1 MMNNKPQLLIVLL
14 FTSLLTSLFYKQ
26 FLGLNLFIAESAF
39 FLWLAISKQIK
50 FGERIQLIT
59 VLGFMLTG
67 LFTVIT
73 FSAFSIASNFMAM
86 LIFVG
91 VLIYPETKSLIT
103 AAKLSFLN
111 AFSSQF
117 RFLKE
122 ISNSKFIGNAAGK
135 FIYKMSIIFIP
146 LIIVFFFLIIY
157 SVSNPIFD
165 SFTYKI
171 QRFIADN
178 VWTLFKD
185 LNYQLLFT
193 FIFFLL
199 LSNFLI
205 MRTKSTRY
213 ISSDQRATDELT
225 RTKQKSWINISL
237 TSLKTEYKAAV
248 FLFFCLNLIL
258 LLLNCIDVY
267 WVWFNFEW
275 EGQYLKQFVHEGTYL
290 LILSILISIALVLYF
305 FRKNLNFYTKNKT
318 LKYLSYIWIAQ
329 NAILTISVGIRNL
342 YYIEYFNLAYKR
354 IGVILF
360 LILTLYGLYSVFRKV
375 RYKKSSFYI
384 LRTNAMA
391 FYLVICI
398 SSIFNWDNII
408 AKYNFA
414 HADRS
419 FLHLNYMASLSDKS
433 LPSLDKPLPDLLRI
447 DSAQNKLF
455 PFEKI
460 YLEPEEFYNRIQIRK
475 EDFKIKWEQKNFLS
489 WNWPEYEAYR
499 ILFLSKSSEN

>member
-1 MMNNKPQLLIVLL
+1 MNNKPQLLIVLL
-14 FTSLLTSLFYKQ
+14 FASFLTFLFYKQ
-26 FLGLNLFIAESAF
+26 YLGLNLFIAESVF
-39 FLWLAISKQIK
+39 FLWLLINKQIK
-50 FGERIQLIT
+50 FRERIQMIT
-59 VLGFMLTG
+59 AFGFILTG

-73 FSAFSIASNFMAM
+73 SSAFSIAANFIAM

-111 AFSSQF
+111 SFSSQF

-122 ISNSKFIGNAAGK
+122 ITNSKLIGNGAGK
-135 FIYKMSIIFIP
+135 FIYKIRIIFIP

-171 QRFIADN
+171 QKFLADN
-178 VWTLFKD
+178 VWALFKD

-199 LSNFLI
+199 LSNFLLL
-205 MRTKSTRY
+205 RTRTARF
-213 ISSDQRATDELT
+213 ISLDQHARDELT

-237 TSLKTEYKAAV
+237 TSLKTEYKAAI
-248 FLFFCLNLIL
+248 FLFTCLNLIL
-258 LLLNCIDVY
+258 LFLNSIDIY

-275 EGQYLKQFVHEGTYL
+275 EGQYLKQFVHEGTYM

-305 FRKNLNFYTKNKT
+305 FRKNINFYPKNNT
-318 LKYLSYIWIAQ
+318 LKYLSYFWLAQ
-329 NAILTISVGIRNL
+329 NAILTISVAIRNL

-360 LILTLYGLYSVFRKV
+360 LLLTLYGLYIVYRKV
-375 RYKKSSFYI
+375 RFKKSSFFV

-391 FYLVICI
+391 FYIIICS
-398 SSIFNWDNII
+398 SSIFNWDSII
-408 AKYNFA
+408 ASYNFT
-414 HADRS
+414 HADKS
-419 FLHLNYMASLSDKS
+419 FLHLNYMAGLSDKA
-433 LPSLDKPLPDLLRI
+433 LPILDKPLPDLLRI
-447 DSAQNKLF
+447 DAAQKKLF

-460 YLEPEEFYNRIQIRK
+460 YLEPEEYYNRIQIRK